1 MVIKL
6 VLSIHAS
13 NRPREIIIIGIS
25 FIIVGKINELF
36 VNNIIHLIILPAKI
50 DSAPRS
56 IVGLII
62 SIFSLILVNGL
73 DKLGPHNTAR
83 LNRIE

>member
-1 MVIKL
+1 MLVFSIQARIRPIVI
-6 VLSIHAS
+6 IMIGI
-13 NRPREIIIIGIS
+13 NFIIIGR
-25 FIIVGKINELF
+25 INELF

-50 DSAPRS
+50 DRLPRS
-56 IVGLII
+56 IVGPII

-73 DKLGPHNTAR
+73 ERFGPHNTAK